1 MNSSFLLSGTLA
13 AVIPEH
19 PSKLQG
25 ILLLAA
31 GFVVVML
38 VLTVMMV
45 FMKFLGVVFAKKP
58 AEAPCVCSCCGG
70 VATAATAAPAPAAPA
85 APATDAHLIA
95 VISAAAYTM
104 LGASARVV
112 SIKPASS
119 EWGSEGRRVIFDSHK
134 TR

>member
-1 MNSSFLLSGTLA
+1 MA

-19 PSKLQG
+19 PTLLQG
-25 ILLLAA
+25 ALLLLA

-38 VLTVMMV
+38 VLTIMMV

-58 AEAPCVCSCCGG
+58 AEASHVCSCCGG
-70 VATAATAAPAPAAPA
+70 VATASPAAPAPAAPA
-85 APATDAHLIA
+85 ASSTDAHLIA

-112 SIKPASS
+112 SIKPSS
-119 EWGSEGRRVIFDSHK
+119 TEWGSEGRRVIFDSHK